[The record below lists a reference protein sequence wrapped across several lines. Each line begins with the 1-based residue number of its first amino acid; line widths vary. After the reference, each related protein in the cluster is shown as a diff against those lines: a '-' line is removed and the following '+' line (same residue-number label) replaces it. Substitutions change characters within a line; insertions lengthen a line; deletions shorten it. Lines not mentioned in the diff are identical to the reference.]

1 MKTDEPVLTQQQQMS
16 LIQPGPRGSMKNMMA
31 AGGCGFSGSLF
42 IRHLLLASDCDG
54 RVINVDKLTYAG
66 NPENLA
72 DVARKLPGR
81 YVFIQAEAV
90 AVSLPILIPST

>member
-31 AGGCGFSGSLF
+31 AGGCGFSGSVL
-42 IRHLLLASDCDG
+42 IGHLLLASDCDG